1 MWLWIEAIFTAV
13 FIVFVFVALY
23 FLHKKKKI

>member
-1 MWLWIEAIFTAV
+1 MKLEIKAILTLV
-13 FIVFVFVALY
+13 FIVFVFASLY